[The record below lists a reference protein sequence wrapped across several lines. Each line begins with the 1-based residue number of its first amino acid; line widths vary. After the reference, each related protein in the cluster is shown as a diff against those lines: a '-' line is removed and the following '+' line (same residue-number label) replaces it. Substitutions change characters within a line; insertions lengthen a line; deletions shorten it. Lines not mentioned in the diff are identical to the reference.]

1 MEPIKAPA
9 PTAII
14 FEIVERPTDRPK
26 IVPAKAPEPA
36 PASPPAPAES
46 ASIKPGDQGSKI
58 ATFSGTFESD
68 ANLNADRF
76 IESNAGKITVTNR
89 SLSGPGDGQQ
99 VTVTINYEGD
109 AAQ

>member
-1 MEPIKAPA
+1 MAKAKSTPA
-9 PTAII
+9 A
-14 FEIVERPTDRPK
+14 PK
-26 IVPAKAPEPA
+26 KKAPAKAPEPA
-36 PASPPAPAES
+36 PAPAES

-76 IESNAGKITVTNR
+76 IESNAGKVTVTNR

>member
-1 MEPIKAPA
+1 MAKAKSTPA
-9 PTAII
+9 A
-14 FEIVERPTDRPK
+14 PK
-26 IVPAKAPEPA
+26 KKAAAKAPEPA
-36 PASPPAPAES
+36 PAPAES

-58 ATFSGTFESD
+58 ATFSGTFERD

-89 SLSGPGDGQQ
+89 SLSGRGDGQQ

-109 AAQ
+109 AVQSD

>member
-1 MEPIKAPA
+1 MAKAKSTPA
-9 PTAII
+9 A
-14 FEIVERPTDRPK
+14 PK
-26 IVPAKAPEPA
+26 KKAPAKAPEAAPA
-36 PASPPAPAES
+36 PAPAPPPAQAES

-89 SLSGPGDGQQ
+89 SLSGPGEGQQ

-109 AAQ
+109 AVQSD

>member
-1 MEPIKAPA
+1 MAKAKSTPAA
-9 PTAII
+9 PTKKA
-14 FEIVERPTDRPK
+14 
-26 IVPAKAPEPA
+26 PAKAPAAAPA
-36 PASPPAPAES
+36 PAPAPPPAPAES

-109 AAQ
+109 AVQSD

>member
-1 MEPIKAPA
+1 MAKAKSTPA
-9 PTAII
+9 A
-14 FEIVERPTDRPK
+14 PK
-26 IVPAKAPEPA
+26 KKAAAKAPEPA
-36 PASPPAPAES
+36 PAPAES

-89 SLSGPGDGQQ
+89 SLSGPGDGKQ

-109 AAQ
+109 AVQSD

>member
-1 MEPIKAPA
+1 MAKAKSTPA
-9 PTAII
+9 A
-14 FEIVERPTDRPK
+14 PK
-26 IVPAKAPEPA
+26 KKAAAKAPEPA
-36 PASPPAPAES
+36 PAPAES

>member
-1 MEPIKAPA
+1 MAKAKSTPA
-9 PTAII
+9 A
-14 FEIVERPTDRPK
+14 PK
-26 IVPAKAPEPA
+26 KKAPAKAPEPA
-36 PASPPAPAES
+36 PAPAES

>member
-1 MEPIKAPA
+1 MAKAKSTPA
-9 PTAII
+9 A
-14 FEIVERPTDRPK
+14 PK
-26 IVPAKAPEPA
+26 KKAAAKAPEPA
-36 PASPPAPAES
+36 PAPAES

-109 AAQ
+109 AVQSD

>member
-1 MEPIKAPA
+1 MAKAKSTPA
-9 PTAII
+9 AA
-14 FEIVERPTDRPK
+14 K
-26 IVPAKAPEPA
+26 KKAPAKAPEPA
-36 PASPPAPAES
+36 PAPPAES

-109 AAQ
+109 ATQSD

>member
-1 MEPIKAPA
+1 MAKAKSTPA
-9 PTAII
+9 A
-14 FEIVERPTDRPK
+14 PK
-26 IVPAKAPEPA
+26 KKAAAKAPEPA
-36 PASPPAPAES
+36 PAPAES

-89 SLSGPGDGQQ
+89 RLSGPGDGQQ

>member
-1 MEPIKAPA
+1 MAKAKSTPA
-9 PTAII
+9 APKKTA
-14 FEIVERPTDRPK
+14 
-26 IVPAKAPEPA
+26 PAKAPEPA
-36 PASPPAPAES
+36 PAPPPAPAES
-46 ASIKPGDQGSKI
+46 ASIKPGEQGSKI

-109 AAQ
+109 AVQSD

>member
-1 MEPIKAPA
+1 MAKAKSTPA
-9 PTAII
+9 A
-14 FEIVERPTDRPK
+14 PK
-26 IVPAKAPEPA
+26 KKAPAKAPEPA
-36 PASPPAPAES
+36 PAPAES

-76 IESNAGKITVTNR
+76 IEANAGKITVTNR